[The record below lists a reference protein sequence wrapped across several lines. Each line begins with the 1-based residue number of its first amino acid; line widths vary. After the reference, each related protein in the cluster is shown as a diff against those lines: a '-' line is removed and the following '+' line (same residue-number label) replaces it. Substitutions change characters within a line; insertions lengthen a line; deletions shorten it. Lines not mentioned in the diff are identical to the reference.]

1 VVNFLIVHFALKVEP
16 YTSVFIS
23 VGYSL
28 FVTALTS
35 YIYIKKV
42 ENLLGI
48 LYYFAES
55 VYENRQNLEESVFY
69 SPMYEELQEIISY
82 IERSIK
88 SVKSSLGQQL
98 TEVNIEY
105 SEVIRKLAQIMEA
118 VESLKQGKIE
128 YTNLPAGLDPAGAL
142 GELLRDSL
150 KELSEKIDNI
160 KRKVYELDDTIKR
173 MINYAEAGEK
183 ELVKAEITRGKSI
196 LEEIEKELEFF
207 K

>member
-1 VVNFLIVHFALKVEP
+1 MVNFILIYVILKP
-16 YTSVFIS
+16 GFFTSIFIS
-23 VGYSL
+23 AGYSL
-28 FVTALTS
+28 FITALTS
-35 YIYIKKV
+35 YIYIKNV